1 MGGSGRY
8 GRMSSTIADS
18 ERVDI
23 GDCQY
28 RRSKNCDDAATM
40 GLSRLLV
47 GSGFDAVIFSDRSEN
62 SLVFVSPFSP
72 ALRICECRPVAAWPL
87 LEAVEDV
94 MLNIIITV
102 GIIALMFAWVPCLNL
117 ICPPGWR
124 SEEESSEKKQDETRE
139 KKAPVSSLSSRRL
152 ADQSR
157 DFLHALS
164 ARGEREMP
172 RSQGSVQNVS
182 PGSCAE

>member
-1 MGGSGRY
+1 M
-8 GRMSSTIADS
+8 
-18 ERVDI
+18 
-23 GDCQY
+23 
-28 RRSKNCDDAATM
+28 
-40 GLSRLLV
+40 
-47 GSGFDAVIFSDRSEN
+47 FS
-62 SLVFVSPFSP
+62 
-72 ALRICECRPVAAWPL
+72 
-87 LEAVEDV
+87 
-94 MLNIIITV
+94 IIVTV

-124 SEEESSEKKQDETRE
+124 SEKEESSEKKQDETRE

-172 RSQGSVQNVS
+172 RSQASVQNVS
-182 PGSCAE
+182 PDSCAE